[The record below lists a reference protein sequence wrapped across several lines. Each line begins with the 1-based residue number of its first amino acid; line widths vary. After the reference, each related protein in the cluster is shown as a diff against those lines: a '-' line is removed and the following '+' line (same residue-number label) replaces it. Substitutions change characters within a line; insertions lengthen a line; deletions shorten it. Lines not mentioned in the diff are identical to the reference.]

1 MGTPLLLE
9 FVQTAYFAKPRLRS
23 PGSRESVLI
32 QVRHF
37 ARWWAEK
44 GHVGP
49 PVITDLTRDA
59 IQQAMA
65 WQVSRGRTPQTAN
78 KLGRTLRAV
87 ANYAAEALEL
97 PLPKRL
103 EFFAEPRSE
112 PDAWSVEQ
120 VEALIRTA
128 GQLRGSLHGATR
140 SEFATAIL
148 WLAYNSGERIE
159 ALMGV
164 QWAWIDWS
172 SRTLRIP
179 ASARKDREDY
189 TVWLLEETAAALLVL
204 RRAQTPDVFG
214 CWDRDR
220 HVKQWP
226 ALNLMLRKLVYAA
239 LVDPESDVNRLSRRD
254 VATVVGRRELWHKLR
269 RTFATEI
276 ARNADESTAQ
286 RLLGHSS
293 INTTRRYID
302 RRKLPDRPQRELLRR
317 PIGPQLRL
325 FAE

>member
-1 MGTPLLLE
+1 MGTPSLLD
-9 FVQTAYFAKPRLRS
+9 FVQSIYFAKPRLRS
-23 PGSRESVLI
+23 PGSRESVII
-32 QVRHF
+32 QARHF
-37 ARWWAEK
+37 ARWWAET

-49 PVITDLTRDA
+49 PTIQDVTRDA
-59 IQQAMA
+59 VQQVMA

-78 KLGRTLRAV
+78 KLGRTLLGV
-87 ANYAAEALEL
+87 ANYAAERLDL

-103 EFFAEPRSE
+103 EWFPEPRRE

-128 GQLRGSLHGATR
+128 GQLRGSLRGTTR
-140 SEFATAIL
+140 AEFAVAVI

-159 ALMGV
+159 ALMQI

-179 ASARKDREDY
+179 AAVRKDREDY
-189 TVWLLEETAAALLVL
+189 TVWLLDETATALLVL
-204 RRAQTPDVFG
+204 RRAGTPDVFG
-214 CWDRDR
+214 DWDRDR

-226 ALNLMLRKLVYAA
+226 ALNLLLRKLVYAA
-239 LVDPESDVNRLSRRD
+239 LIDPEADVNRLSRRD
-254 VATVVGRRELWHKLR
+254 VSAVVGRRELWHKLR

-317 PIGPQLRL
+317 PSTHQLKL
-325 FAE
+325 WAE